1 MGYRTLQR
9 AITLYQKTYPG
20 GSKDAFEI
28 SWRPYFIDEVEPEA
42 SVLIHGT
49 GPLPLPQTPFPLL
62 GFEQGPQ
69 RGIGGGTAIFGRC

>member
-1 MGYRTLQR
+1 
-9 AITLYQKTYPG
+9 
-20 GSKDAFEI
+20 
-28 SWRPYFIDEVEPEA
+28 
-42 SVLIHGT
+42 LIHGT